1 VVTLMLSS
9 LAAASAARTFS
20 LAGTKFW
27 AAPPST
33 SLPT

>member
-1 VVTLMLSS
+1 MVTLMLPS

-20 LAGTKFW
+20 MAGTKFR